1 MKLLEFKDVDFSY
14 ESYTDEKARPVFSSV
29 SFHVETKENIL
40 ILGDPGVGKS
50 TIASI
55 SCALTPKFASGTLTG
70 LASLKGTN
78 IEKLEPYDLTSTIS
92 LVPQNAASFIITTL
106 VTDEIAY
113 PLESLCLKREEITKR
128 IQYALS
134 FWGLEEL
141 KEVNTF
147 QLSGGETRRL
157 MLSVNEAIN
166 PELTIYDESFDDLD
180 IFYRGKLRDKIAK
193 RETSSVVLASH
204 FTKWYKGLFD
214 RIYKFEKGTL
224 VETREA
230 DLPKE
235 LESLSPLIIKESPN
249 KSVFEAKEIKYSQKR
264 KSTGSVFN
272 LSVPSFSI
280 ESGEIVALVGLNG
293 SGKSTFSRLAV
304 GLEEPLSGQFYLEGK
319 AINGKIRKRNI
330 GYFYQNPDF
339 QIFLPT
345 VKDELSYGLSFL
357 KLSEEKKE
365 SLLEET
371 AKLFNLKLTDTATLL
386 SYGKRKTLQAA
397 IYYLLNRKFYI
408 LDEID
413 SALSY
418 TEARNI
424 ISLLSQK
431 GAGILLI
438 SHDREFA
445 TTFASKVYKIENGVL
460 R

>member
-1 MKLLEFKDVDFSY
+1 MKLLEFKDVEFSY
-14 ESYTDEKARPVFSSV
+14 ESYTEEKARPVFSSV
-29 SFHVETKENIL
+29 SFHIESKENIL
-40 ILGDPGVGKS
+40 ILGEPGVGKS

-55 SCALTPKFASGTLTG
+55 SCALTPKFASGTLSG
-70 LASLKGTN
+70 LVSLKGTN
-78 IEKLEPYDLTSTIS
+78 IEQLEPYDLTSTVS

-113 PLESLCLKREEITKR
+113 PLESLCLEREEIKKR

-134 FWGLEEL
+134 FWGLESL

-157 MLSVNEAIN
+157 MLAVNEAIN

-180 IFYRGKLRDKIAK
+180 IFYREKLRDKIAK
-193 RETSSVVLASH
+193 RESSSLVLASH

-214 RIYKFEKGTL
+214 RIYIFKNGAL
-224 VETREA
+224 VENNET
-230 DLPKE
+230 DIPNE
-235 LESLSPLIIKESPN
+235 LESIAPIEIKEE
-249 KSVFEAKEIKYSQKR
+249 KIKTVFEARDVKYSQKR

-272 LSVPSFSI
+272 LSVPSFSV
-280 ESGEIVALVGLNG
+280 ETGQIVALVGLNG

-304 GLEEPLSGQFYLEGK
+304 GLEEPLDGKFYLDNK
-319 AINGKIRKRNI
+319 VINEKNRKRNI

-418 TEARNI
+418 KESRNI

-438 SHDREFA
+438 SHDMEFA
-445 TTFASKVYKIENGVL
+445 TTFASKVYRIENGVL
-460 R
+460 K